1 MLNEALI
8 LHLFRVRCADSFTTS
23 INQAINQSV
32 HNIGTLCTHVV
43 NQQTIDYHAA
53 RCHVPELRS
62 NSVHLIFSRV
72 A

>member
-1 MLNEALI
+1 MK
-8 LHLFRVRCADSFTTS
+8 HLFCIYFVLDVRTALRHQS
-23 INQAINQSV
+23 IKQSV

-43 NQQTIDYHAA
+43 NQQMIDYHAA

-62 NSVHLIFSRV
+62 NSVDLIFSRV